1 MSANVY
7 QSEYWNSE
15 ESEHWVL
22 HADRYDVMLG
32 GYVEH
37 ILGAA
42 DLAPDARVLDI
53 GCGSGATTIAAARVT
68 TGGDALGVDLSRP
81 MLANARARAAAVGLT
96 NVEFE
101 HQDAQVAAFPPESR
115 DAVISRFGV
124 MFFED
129 PVAAFTNIA
138 GALCPGGRVAFACWK
153 ELLANEWMFVPGMA
167 VAAHAPLPDP
177 GEPGAPG
184 PFAFGDPD
192 RVREI
197 LEGAG
202 LRSVEITAV
211 DDPLLLGGHGT
222 AGEAV
227 EFLRGTGMA
236 RTLLADVDPDLAERA
251 LDSVREALVPFET
264 PDGVRL
270 GAGAWLV
277 TARR

>member
-1 MSANVY
+1 MTSNAD
-7 QSEYWNSE
+7 QIEHWNSE
-15 ESEHWVL
+15 ESRHWVDN
-22 HADRYDVMLG
+22 AERYDTMLG

-42 DLAPDARVLDI
+42 HLASGDRVLDV
-53 GCGSGATTIAAARVT
+53 GCGSGATTIAAARIAAD
-68 TGGDALGVDLSRP
+68 GDVLGVDLSGP
-81 MLANARARAAAVGLT
+81 MLDHARARAADAGLT
-96 NVEFE
+96 NVAFE
-101 HQDAQVAAFPPESR
+101 QQDAQTASLETGSR

-138 GALCPGGRVAFACWK
+138 GALAPGGRVSFACWK
-153 ELLANEWMFVPGMA
+153 DIAANEWMLVPGMA

-184 PFAFGDPD
+184 PFAFGDAD
-192 RVREI
+192 RVRGV
-197 LEGAG
+197 LTAAG
-202 LRSVEITAV
+202 LTSVEITSI

-222 AGEAV
+222 VDEAV
-227 EFLRGTGMA
+227 AFLRGTGMA
-236 RTLLADVDPDLAERA
+236 KVLLADAAPDVVERA
-251 LDSVREALVPFET
+251 LDAVREALVPYET

-270 GAGAWLV
+270 GAGVWLV